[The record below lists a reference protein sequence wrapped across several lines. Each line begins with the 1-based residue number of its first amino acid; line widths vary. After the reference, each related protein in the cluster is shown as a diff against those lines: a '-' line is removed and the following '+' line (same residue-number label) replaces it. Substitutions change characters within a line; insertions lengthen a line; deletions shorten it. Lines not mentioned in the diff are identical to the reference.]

1 MLSQFIYMYLNTNKC
16 KCSFTV
22 NEPVS
27 KEQWNSLTHTG
38 VVNVI
43 YTFCG
48 ESDALIVP
56 SGFYPNPRSAMEHNR
71 SPLVLSWPY
80 CLIVICT
87 NILFSWFS
95 FAVSLYYCFVDFK
108 HNSCLIYVF
117 VCCLCACILTVSV
130 PLHTSANDNKLAYL
144 SFLISHL
151 ECKRSTTTRWHSK
164 LVIEIWKAM
173 NELGWWLCFVP
184 RDICLLYLCMSSIV
198 QQHIL
203 KHFCE
208 VLNYL
213 KTQVE

>member
-1 MLSQFIYMYLNTNKC
+1 MLSQFIYMYLNTNKY

-56 SGFYPNPRSAMEHNR
+56 SGFYPNPSSAMEHNR

-95 FAVSLYYCFVDFK
+95 FAVSLYYCFVD
-108 HNSCLIYVF
+108 NSCLIYVF
-117 VCCLCACILTVSV
+117 MCCLSLCACIAESMYLFILLQMTINLPTWVSW
-130 PLHTSANDNKLAYL
+130 LAILSANVLQPLGGIL
-144 SFLISHL
+144 S
-151 ECKRSTTTRWHSK
+151 W
-164 LVIEIWKAM
+164 
-173 NELGWWLCFVP
+173 
-184 RDICLLYLCMSSIV
+184 
-198 QQHIL
+198 
-203 KHFCE
+203 
-208 VLNYL
+208 
-213 KTQVE
+213 